1 VRLGAR
7 WLAVPL
13 APLALAFALGIALAP
28 RCPPRAAWWTW
39 AGSLAAAFLLALGPR
54 RRWAV
59 IPLLAGTAALGA
71 LRATSPPLPADH
83 IAHLPMPATARVEG
97 TLVAEP
103 IRWAPD
109 RARLLV
115 DVERADDLPRSGRL
129 QAAIYGELPD
139 LAEGQRISAVLTLRE
154 ASGFRNP
161 GVFDYAEYLA
171 REGIGALATGRA
183 DRVAPLEPPDPPWP
197 VRVKRR
203 ALEIMRGALPPTSAA
218 LLSGLLLGDRSG
230 LPRDLDDAFRRAGV
244 YHVLAVSGFNVALL
258 AASVFA
264 LLVMARASRHAAA
277 VGSMATVIAFACVVG
292 PEPSV
297 LRATIM
303 AVLILGAL
311 VLEREASVLN
321 SLALA
326 ALAILTAR
334 PGDLRDPGFQLS
346 FVATAGLILAPLP
359 RNRVLAAFGVSAAA
373 QLAVLPV
380 TLTHFNQVST
390 IGAITNLAAV
400 PLAGIATVLGLA
412 GVALT
417 AALEPARH
425 LFPAIAVE
433 APGHALLNA
442 VWPVLLALRGAVRVA
457 ASVPGAVVHM
467 PAPHWTAVVAYAAA
481 LALALSAWRLRAGA
495 GGHRDLTANR
505 DAPVDAEN
513 PRAPASSRPSRVMRR
528 PGRVVAGAAVALG
541 LTALA
546 IQAWPI
552 IRPPDGRLRVTVLD
566 VGQGDAVVL
575 EAPDGRTALLDAG
588 PGGPHRLDTGERVV
602 APFLWNRGH
611 LSLAV
616 ALATHA
622 DVDHA
627 GGLPAIRRLF
637 RLPEPGTP
645 QALDAWARRS
655 GLGLAVLEAPRRAA
669 EGPPTRN
676 DAALALRLEL
686 GLVSFL
692 LASDITART
701 EGDLLRGRAPLAA
714 TVLKVAHHGAR
725 GSSTAAFVAAV
736 NPAIA
741 VISVGARNAYGHPSP
756 QTLARLRAAGATIYR
771 TDRDGAVS
779 LETDGRALTVATW
792 ATRRRDRY
800 CLAPDAIC

>member
-1 VRLGAR
+1 
-7 WLAVPL
+7 LAVPL
-13 APLALAFALGIALAP
+13 APLALAWALGIGLAP
-28 RCPPRAAWWTW
+28 HSSPRAAWWTW
-39 AGSLAAAFLLALGPR
+39 AASLAAALLLAFGR
-54 RRWAV
+54 WHRWAV
-59 IPLLAGTAALGA
+59 VPLLAGTAALGV
-71 LRATSPPLPADH
+71 LRATPPSLPADH
-83 IAHLPMPATARVEG
+83 VAHLPKPVTARIEG
-97 TLVAEP
+97 TLAAEP
-103 IRWAPD
+103 VRWAPD

-115 DVERADDLPRSGRL
+115 DVDRADEVPRSRRL
-129 QAAIYGELPD
+129 QAAIYGELPA
-139 LAEGQRISAVLTLRE
+139 LTEGQRIAATVMLRE

-183 DRVAPLEPPDPPWP
+183 DRVAPLEPPDPPWR

-203 ALEIMRGALPPTSAA
+203 ALEIMRDALPPASAA
-218 LLSGLLLGDRSG
+218 LLAGLLLGDRSG
-230 LPRDLDDAFRRAGV
+230 LPRDLDEAFRRAGV

-264 LLVMARASRHAAA
+264 LLALARAGRRSAAL
-277 VGSMATVIAFACVVG
+277 GSMATVVAFACVVG

-311 VLEREASVLN
+311 LLEREASVLN

-326 ALAILTAR
+326 ALAILAAR

-346 FVATAGLILAPLP
+346 FVATAGLVLAPLP
-359 RNRVLAAFGVSAAA
+359 RNRLLAALGVSAAA

-380 TLTHFNQVST
+380 TLAHFNQVST
-390 IGAITNLAAV
+390 IGAIANLAVV

-425 LFPAIAVE
+425 LLPVVAE
-433 APGHALLNA
+433 GPGHALLNA
-442 VWPVLLALRGAVRVA
+442 VWPVLLALRGVVRVA
-457 ASVPGAVVHM
+457 ASVPGAVVHL

-481 LALALSAWRLRAGA
+481 LALGLSAWRLRAGA
-495 GGHRDLTANR
+495 SGDRGPSASRAAPGDGG
-505 DAPVDAEN
+505 N
-513 PRAPASSRPSRVMRR
+513 PGAAASPRPSRATPHLTRAL
-528 PGRVVAGAAVALG
+528 AGSAVALG
-541 LTALA
+541 LAA
-546 IQAWPI
+546 VVVEAWPI

-566 VGQGDAVVL
+566 VGQGDAIVL
-575 EAPDGRTALLDAG
+575 EAPDGRAALLDAG

-611 LSLAV
+611 LSLAA
-616 ALATHA
+616 ALPTHA
-622 DVDHA
+622 DLDHA
-627 GGLPAIRRLF
+627 GGLPAVRRLF
-637 RLPEPGTP
+637 RVAAPGTP
-645 QALDAWARRS
+645 QTLAEWAARS
-655 GLGLAVLEAPRRAA
+655 GLGLGVLEAPRLAV
-669 EGPPTRN
+669 EGPPSRN
-676 DAALALRLEL
+676 DAALAVRLEL

-692 LASDITART
+692 LASDMTART
-701 EGDLLRGRAPLAA
+701 EGDLLRGSAPLAA

-725 GSSTAAFVAAV
+725 GSSTATFLAAV
-736 NPAIA
+736 KPTVA

-756 QTLARLRAAGATIYR
+756 HAVARLRATGAAIYR

-779 LETDGRALTVATW
+779 LETDGRALIVTTW

-800 CLAPDAIC
+800 CLAPEAIC